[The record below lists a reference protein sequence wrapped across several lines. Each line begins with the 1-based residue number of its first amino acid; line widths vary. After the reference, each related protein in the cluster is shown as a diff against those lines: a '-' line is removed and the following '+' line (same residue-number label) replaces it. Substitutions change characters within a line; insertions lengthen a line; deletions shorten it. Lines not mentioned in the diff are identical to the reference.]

1 MGEFAM
7 KLKDKV
13 AIVTGA
19 SRGIGK
25 AICLG
30 FAREGAKVVVA
41 ARSDVQKS
49 EKLPGTIHE
58 TVEEIKAMG
67 SEAVAVKCDVTSEAS
82 VQAMIDTAL
91 ETFGKIDI
99 LVNNA
104 GVAFY
109 YPVAETPLKK
119 WEIVVDV
126 NLKGVF
132 LCSKAVL
139 PTMME
144 KKCGSIIN
152 ISSLA
157 ADERDEG
164 TVPTGLAYA
173 AAKAAV
179 DRFTWGLA
187 TEVGKY
193 NIAVNCVKP
202 KNVVGTEGMKFWVP
216 EEEQQ
221 GWESPERMVK
231 CAVFLAA
238 QDAGQVTGSVSTDHE
253 LCGWHGL

>member
-1 MGEFAM
+1 VI
-7 KLKDKV
+7 LKDKV

-25 AICLG
+25 AIAIG
-30 FAREGAKVVVA
+30 FAKEGADVVVA
-41 ARSDVQKS
+41 ARSDK
-49 EKLPGTIHE
+49 EKDERFPGTIHK
-58 TVEEIKAMG
+58 TAEEIEKHGRRALP
-67 SEAVAVKCDVTSEAS
+67 VKCDVTNEES
-82 VQAMIDTAL
+82 VQAMVDAAL
-91 ETFGKIDI
+91 KEFGHIDI

-109 YPVAETPLKK
+109 FPVVETPLKR

-132 LCSKAVL
+132 LCSKAGL
-139 PTMME
+139 PSMIE
-144 KKCGSIIN
+144 KRNGSIIN

-157 ADERDEG
+157 ADERDDG

-173 AAKAAV
+173 VSKAAV

-193 NIAVNCVKP
+193 NIAVNCIKP
-202 KNVVGTEGMKFWVP
+202 KKVVSTEGMRFWVP
-216 EEEQQ
+216 EKEREE
-221 GWESPERMVK
+221 WESPDKMVK

-238 QDAGQVTGSVSTDHE
+238 QNAGTVTGSVSTDEE
-253 LCGWHGL
+253 LCAWHGLM

>member
-1 MGEFAM
+1 VI
-7 KLKDKV
+7 LKNKV

-25 AICLG
+25 AISIG
-30 FAREGAKVVVA
+30 FAQEGADVVVA
-41 ARSDVQKS
+41 ARSDKQKD
-49 EKLPGTIHE
+49 ERLPGTIHE
-58 TVEEIKAMG
+58 TAEE
-67 SEAVAVKCDVTSEAS
+67 VAGYGRRALPVKCDVTSEESIQGMVDA
-82 VQAMIDTAL
+82 AL
-91 ETFGKIDI
+91 KEFGKIDI

-109 YPVAETPLKK
+109 YPVVETPLKR
-119 WEIVVDV
+119 WELVVDV

-139 PTMME
+139 PSMID

-173 AAKAAV
+173 ASKAAV

-187 TEVGKY
+187 TEVGKH
-193 NIAVNCVKP
+193 NIAVNCIKP
-202 KNVVGTEGMKFWVP
+202 KNVVSSEGMKFWVS
-216 EEEQQ
+216 EE
-221 GWESPERMVK
+221 GRTAWEPPDRMVK
-231 CAVFLAA
+231 CAVFLASQNA
-238 QDAGQVTGSVSTDHE
+238 AGVTGSVSTDHE
-253 LCGWHGL
+253 LCAWHGL

>member
-1 MGEFAM
+1 V
-7 KLKDKV
+7 KLKGKV
-13 AIVTGA
+13 AVVTGA

-25 AICLG
+25 AVSIG
-30 FAREGAKVVVA
+30 FAMEGADVVVA
-41 ARSDVQKS
+41 ARSDT
-49 EKLPGTIHE
+49 EKDERFPGTIHQ
-58 TVEEIKAMG
+58 TAAEIEKTGRRAL
-67 SEAVAVKCDVTSEAS
+67 AVKCDVTSEES
-82 VQAMIDTAL
+82 VQAMVDKAL
-91 ETFGKIDI
+91 AEFGRIDI

-109 YPVAETPLKK
+109 YPVVETPLKR

-132 LCSKAVL
+132 LCSRAVL
-139 PTMME
+139 PHMME
-144 KKCGSIIN
+144 RKSGSIIN

-173 AAKAAV
+173 VAKAGV

-193 NIAVNCVKP
+193 NIAVNCIKP
-202 KNVVGTEGMKFWVP
+202 RNVVSTEGMRYWVP
-216 EEEQQ
+216 EEEREN
-221 GWESPERMVK
+221 WEPPDRMVR
-231 CAVFLAA
+231 CAVFLASQSA
-238 QDAGQVTGSVSTDHE
+238 ATVTGSVSTDHE
-253 LCGWHGL
+253 LCAWHGL

>member
-1 MGEFAM
+1 MI
-7 KLKDKV
+7 LKDKV

-25 AICLG
+25 AISIG
-30 FAREGAKVVVA
+30 FAKEGADVVAA
-41 ARSDVQKS
+41 ARSDK
-49 EKLPGTIHE
+49 EKNERFPGTIHE
-58 TVEEIKAMG
+58 TAAKVRECG
-67 SEAVAVKCDVTSEAS
+67 RRSLAVKCDVTNEES
-82 VQAMIDTAL
+82 VQAMVDAAL
-91 ETFGKIDI
+91 KEFGRIDI

-109 YPVAETPLKK
+109 YPVAQTPLKK
-119 WEIVVDV
+119 WELVVDV

-132 LCSKAVL
+132 LCSKEVL
-139 PTMME
+139 PAMME

-164 TVPTGLAYA
+164 TVPTGLAYCV
-173 AAKAAV
+173 AKAAV

-193 NIAVNCVKP
+193 NIAVNCIKP
-202 KNVVGTEGMKFWVP
+202 KNVVATEGMKFWMP
-216 EEEQQ
+216 EEKQKT
-221 GWESPERMVK
+221 WESPDNMVK

-238 QDAGQVTGSVSTDHE
+238 QDAGHVTGTVSTDHE
-253 LCGWHGL
+253 LCAWHGL